1 MRYTNEHI
9 YILIHRQLQ
18 KTSTCDKTKQKQVH
32 VCTTNIYYLL
42 NMTDNLKIKKKV
54 DFNFDIATLF
64 LSVSPSKNQN
74 NWEISKYK

>member
-1 MRYTNEHI
+1 
-9 YILIHRQLQ
+9 
-18 KTSTCDKTKQKQVH
+18 
-32 VCTTNIYYLL
+32 
-42 NMTDNLKIKKKV
+42 MTDNLKIKKTV

>member
-18 KTSTCDKTKQKQVH
+18 KTSTCDKTKQKQV
-32 VCTTNIYYLL
+32 CRKNNYYLF